1 MLVGKG
7 FVTTVRMRFMKNNA
21 TRLAALRQ
29 SVHGFFFLKLSTS
42 MQVFQAA
49 ISLETL
55 MRNAILVDLLFLHFT
70 NVKIM
75 KCIFF
80 FKTKRKE
87 YSIAK

>member
-7 FVTTVRMRFMKNNA
+7 FLTTVRMLFMKNNA

-29 SVHGFFFLKLSTS
+29 SVDGLFSKLSTS